1 MKTSRP
7 QWRQDSISYV
17 GLALMGIILV
27 LALEILILT
36 TFLKRSSWN
45 FIIGFFIP
53 FSVYCVIAVVIRRYQ
68 NLLVK
73 KRYFTVIL
81 MIVASII
88 QIRLLFTN
96 ATLSD
101 DIYRFFMEGMA
112 LVNGINPYSTPPSD
126 FPSSLQPPFQFLV
139 NNPDVTS
146 PYPPLTLL
154 VFAVLYMA
162 SLVASPV
169 IFRVFFSFMYLAT
182 IPLMA
187 HLLSIFDKPSWR
199 IILYAWNP
207 LLHLETGNGSHFDPL
222 VVFVVMCAIY
232 ALNRENHSLGGTALL
247 MATLLKYYPIFLI
260 GVYWRQLGRNGRVI
274 VLLGLFVYSLSI
286 LLTPSII
293 SGLLI
298 YADRWYFNA
307 SVMWALV
314 ESTGTF
320 FGAKVVV
327 GAIFLGIYLIIIL
340 KSEHSPHILNPVSGL
355 FVLASFL
362 LLQPVFHPWY
372 LFWIFPF
379 VLLVE
384 PLDYSWILLTGT
396 IILSY
401 HVYINFDA
409 IGVWYESDI
418 VRIIEFLPFYAGI
431 LYIYREKLKNI
442 YRTLSKPQ
450 GA

>member
-1 MKTSRP
+1 MKTSRLL
-7 QWRQDSISYV
+7 RHQDRISYF
-17 GLALMGIILV
+17 GLVVMGIILV
-27 LALEILILT
+27 LALEILISAT
-36 TFLKRSSWN
+36 ALKRSSWN
-45 FIIGFFIP
+45 FIIGFFVP
-53 FSVYCVIAVVIRRYQ
+53 FSVYCVIAVVIHRYQ
-68 NLLVK
+68 DFLVK
-73 KRYFTVIL
+73 KRYFTAIL

-88 QIRLLFTN
+88 QIRLLFTDV
-96 ATLSD
+96 TLSD

-112 LVNGINPYSTPPSD
+112 FVNGINPYSIPPSD

-146 PYPPLTLL
+146 PYPPFALL

-169 IFRVFFSFMYLAT
+169 VFRVFFSFMYLAT

-187 HLLSIFDKPSWR
+187 HLLSVFDKPSWR

-222 VVFVVMCAIY
+222 VVFLVMAAIF
-232 ALNRENHSLGGTALL
+232 ALSRENQSLGGAALL

-260 GVYWRQLGRNGRVI
+260 GVYWRQLGRKGRII
-274 VLLGLFVYSLSI
+274 VLSGLFLYSLSI
-286 LLTPSII
+286 ILTPSII

-307 SVMWALV
+307 SLMWVLV

-320 FGAKVVV
+320 FGAKIVV
-327 GAIFLGIYLIIIL
+327 GVIFLSIYLLIIL
-340 KSEHSPHILNPVSGL
+340 KSEHSPHILNPVNGF

-401 HVYINFDA
+401 HVYISFDA
-409 IGVWYESDI
+409 IGVWYESNI

-431 LYIYREKLKNI
+431 IYVYREKLKRT